1 MNMKDIILAVSQVVR
16 KISVSVTVKISS
28 KDYPHLDDLIV
39 LWTHCEPIAATG
51 KGCFLTEMIGFTL
64 FYFSRSI
71 PDSLKKFFKGEL

>member
-64 FYFSRSI
+64 FNFSRSI
-71 PDSLKKFFKGEL
+71 PDSLKMFFKGEL